1 MGGAAAARVTMQGS
15 PPLCRRGGAE
25 AVLVSF
31 FRTFFRPHKV
41 TKSVHLPCPTENRRH
56 LTRGPFHFLG
66 PHRAKHRELPAHI
79 GQDLVQLR
87 RVPGEIELP
96 RKWEFQ
102 QRRGDGA
109 LRSECQQAR
118 PPSNPSCASQ
128 PPAPLRPGARR
139 ASGARWL
146 LRRQNDRRLR
156 HRQHATK
163 RQQRARTSSG

>member
-25 AVLVSF
+25 AVLVFF
-31 FRTFFRPHKV
+31 FRAAQSHQKRPPTVSYGNSPTPDTRAVSLFRA
-41 TKSVHLPCPTENRRH
+41 SS
-56 LTRGPFHFLG
+56 GQAQG
-66 PHRAKHRELPAHI
+66 AAHI

-87 RVPGEIELP
+87 RAPGEIELP

-102 QRRGDGA
+102 QRRGDGVPP
-109 LRSECQQAR
+109 SECQQAR

-139 ASGARWL
+139 VSGARWWL

-163 RQQRARTSSG
+163 RQRRARTSSG